1 MVLGRLKLK
10 QLKNGKH
17 NTRKGFNMKKM
28 IRIAIGM
35 ALVSALS
42 VSAQTLKNF
51 KSKPGEDTKARVEGT
66 SNIHD
71 WYVEGKLISGILNID
86 EAALGKSGKAAA
98 EVKVIIPVKS
108 LHSSSGAKMD
118 DVMWEHMDVDKGGDN
133 MKIQYILEELTV
145 KKPAAGNAAAE
156 CDSKGSL
163 IIHGVTNK
171 IDMPITIQK
180 VEDDNLKIV
189 GEVKLKITAFN
200 IKPPSPA
207 LAMGLIKTGDDI
219 KVIINWRVAPAK

>member
-1 MVLGRLKLK
+1 
-10 QLKNGKH
+10 
-17 NTRKGFNMKKM
+17 MKKQI
-28 IRIAIGM
+28 IRITM
-35 ALVSALS
+35 SLALVSALTA
-42 VSAQTLKNF
+42 SAQVRDF

-71 WYVEGKLISGILNID
+71 WWVEGKLISGLLKLD
-86 EAALGKSGKAAA
+86 DAALAKVGKVAGEA
-98 EVKVIIPVKS
+98 KVIIPINT

-118 DVMWEHMDVDKGGDN
+118 DVMYEHMEVEKQPEFR
-133 MKIQYILEELTV
+133 KIMYLLEELTV
-145 KKPAAGNAAAE
+145 KKPATATTAAE

-163 IIHGVTNK
+163 VIHGVTNK

-180 VEDDNLKIV
+180 VEEDNLKISGTV
-189 GEVKLKITAFN
+189 SLKITQFG

-219 KVIINWRVAPAK
+219 KVIVNWRVAPVAK